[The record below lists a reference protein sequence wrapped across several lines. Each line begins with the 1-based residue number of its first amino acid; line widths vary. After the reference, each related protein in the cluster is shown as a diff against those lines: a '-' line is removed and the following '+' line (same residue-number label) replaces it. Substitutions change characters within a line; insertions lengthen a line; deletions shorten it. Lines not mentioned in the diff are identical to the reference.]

1 MSIDTS
7 YPSDLRNHEWQRLHP
22 MLPKSAPRGRPRKVN
37 LRTIINGIR
46 YFLRSGCAWRMLP
59 KDFGPWRT
67 VYGYF
72 AAWTASGW
80 WERIHDR
87 LRAKVRQANGR
98 CPQPTGAVL
107 DSQTVKL
114 ADQGGPSGYDAAKKT
129 KGRKRHILVD
139 TLGLLLGVHVAA
151 ADEQD
156 RDGAKNLLERVLGW
170 YGRLAILWADS
181 AYAGHL
187 VDWVKSLRP
196 RGRLHLEIVRR
207 DPKVN
212 GFAVLP
218 KRWVVERTFAWLGKY
233 RRLTRDYECKT
244 SHSEALIYIA
254 MSNLMLR
261 RLARS
266 QQN

>member
-1 MSIDTS
+1 M
-7 YPSDLRNHEWQRLHP
+7 
-22 MLPKSAPRGRPRKVN
+22 
-37 LRTIINGIR
+37 
-46 YFLRSGCAWRMLP
+46 
-59 KDFGPWRT
+59 
-67 VYGYF
+67 
-72 AAWTASGW
+72 
-80 WERIHDR
+80 RI
-87 LRAKVRQANGR
+87 
-98 CPQPTGAVL
+98 AV
-107 DSQTVKL
+107 
-114 ADQGGPSGYDAAKKT
+114 
-129 KGRKRHILVD
+129 
-139 TLGLLLGVHVAA
+139 LLGVHVAA